1 MLEEAFI
8 LPQWMPD
15 LFQGIRRP
23 WKGILLFGPPGTGKT
38 LLAKAIATEC
48 NTTFFNVTSS
58 TLTSKWRGDSEK
70 LVKLLFEM
78 ARFYAPSTVFI
89 DEVDALGG
97 QRGNQGD
104 NEASLRVKSELL
116 IQMDGVDSSSQ
127 GSVTV
132 LGATNLPWNL
142 DEALRRRFEKR
153 IYIPLPE
160 AEQRQELFGISLKGV
175 DVHEDVHFEELAEL
189 TNVIFH

>member
-1 MLEEAFI
+1 M
-8 LPQWMPD
+8 
-15 LFQGIRRP
+15 
-23 WKGILLFGPPGTGKT
+23 
-38 LLAKAIATEC
+38 
-48 NTTFFNVTSS
+48 
-58 TLTSKWRGDSEK
+58 
-70 LVKLLFEM
+70 KLLFEM

-116 IQMDGVDSSSQ
+116 IQMDGVESSSQ

-160 AEQRQELFGISLKGV
+160 CDQRKKLFEISLKGV
-175 DVHEDVHFEELAEL
+175 DVNDVEFGELAIL
-189 TNVIFH
+189 TEVRFFSSSKKSIHNQLGI

>member
-1 MLEEAFI
+1 
-8 LPQWMPD
+8 
-15 LFQGIRRP
+15 
-23 WKGILLFGPPGTGKT
+23 
-38 LLAKAIATEC
+38 
-48 NTTFFNVTSS
+48 
-58 TLTSKWRGDSEK
+58 
-70 LVKLLFEM
+70 M
-78 ARFYAPSTVFI
+78 AQFYAPSTVFI

-116 IQMDGVDSSSQ
+116 IQMDGIASSEN
-127 GSVTV
+127 GGVTV

-160 AEQRQELFGISLKGV
+160 KAQRKELFEINLRSIDLDETV
-175 DVHEDVHFEELAEL
+175 DLDLLADKTKVL
-189 TNVIFH
+189 IGLFYNIRVIVVLILQMFVEMHR